1 MICTFAAKLNG
12 CKMNKDKYVFAQL
25 LEYLDYDKFRHL
37 VDKYDGNRY
46 VKHLTCWNQLL
57 ALMFGQ
63 LGNRESLRDV
73 IVALEAHRSKC
84 FHLGLGRKPIA
95 KTTLATANQ
104 NRDYRIF
111 EEFAFYMMAQARE
124 KRSADIFKL
133 GGQVYAFDSTTIPLC
148 LSVFWWAKFRKKKG
162 GVKAHVLYDLEA
174 QVPAFYHITTAS
186 VYDSKAMPEI
196 PYETGAYYVFDR
208 GYNNFGELYRI
219 QRMESFF
226 VVRAKSNLQYR
237 CVKWKRRLPKNI
249 LTDAEIELTVYKSRK
264 DYPENLR
271 LVRYY
276 DEEQDREF
284 MFLANAMDLTAQQ
297 IADLY
302 KNRWQIELFFKWLKQ
317 HLKIKKF
324 WGTTENAVR
333 IQISA
338 AITAYCLVAI
348 IQHDMQLK
356 RSTYEVLQILS
367 MSLTDKTPLREL
379 FDKTY
384 SNDVK
389 EQSGP
394 LIPGLFD

>member
-1 MICTFAAKLNG
+1 MF
-12 CKMNKDKYVFAQL
+12 Q
-25 LEYLDYDKFRHL
+25 DKFVFSQLTSFLDRNHFNYL
-37 VDKYDGNRY
+37 VRKYGGDKY

-63 LGNRESLRDV
+63 LCNRESLRDV

-111 EEFAFYMMAQARE
+111 EEFAFYMMTQARE
-124 KRSADIFKL
+124 KRATDIFKL
-133 GGQVYAFDSTTIPLC
+133 GGKVYAFDSTTIPLC

-162 GVKAHVLYDLEA
+162 GIKAHVLYDLEA

-186 VYDSKAMPEI
+186 VNDSKAMQEI
-196 PYETGAYYVFDR
+196 PYETDAYYIFDR
-208 GYNNFGELYRI
+208 GYNNFKELCRI
-219 QRMESFF
+219 LRMESFF
-226 VVRAKSNLQYR
+226 VVRAKSNLQYK
-237 CVKWKRRLPKNI
+237 CVRWKRRLPKNI
-249 LTDAEIELTVYKSRK
+249 LTDAEIELTVCKSRK

-284 MFLANAMDLTAQQ
+284 MFLTNAMDLTAQQ
-297 IADLY
+297 VADLY

-348 IQHDMQLK
+348 LQHDMQLK
-356 RSTYEVLQILS
+356 CSTYEVLQILS

-389 EQSGP
+389 EQSGT

>member
-1 MICTFAAKLNG
+1 MF
-12 CKMNKDKYVFAQL
+12 KDKFVFSQL
-25 LEYLDYDKFRHL
+25 IAFLDRNHFNYLAR
-37 VDKYDGNRY
+37 KYDGDKY

-63 LGNRESLRDV
+63 LSNCESLRDL
-73 IVALEAHRSKC
+73 IVALEAHQSKC

-111 EEFAFYMMAQARE
+111 EEFAFYMMEQAR
-124 KRSADIFKL
+124 RNRAADIFKL
-133 GGQVYAFDSTTIPLC
+133 GGKVYAFDSTTIPLC

-162 GVKAHVLYDLEA
+162 GVKVHVLYDLEV

-186 VYDSKAMPEI
+186 VHDSKAMPEI
-196 PYETGAYYVFDR
+196 PYETGAYYIFDR
-208 GYNNFGELYRI
+208 GYNNFKELFRI

-226 VVRAKSNLQYR
+226 VVRAKTNLQYK
-237 CVKWKRRLPKNI
+237 CVKWKRRMPKNI
-249 LTDAEIELTVYKSRK
+249 LSDAEIELTVYNSRK
-264 DYPENLR
+264 DYPDNLR

-276 DEEQDREF
+276 DEKQGREF
-284 MFLANAMDLTAQQ
+284 MFLTNAMDLTAQQ

-333 IQISA
+333 IQIAA

-348 IQHDMQLK
+348 VQHDMKLK
-356 RSTYEVLQILS
+356 RSTYKVLQILS
-367 MSLTDKTPLREL
+367 ISLTDKTPLREL

-389 EQSGP
+389 EQFGP

>member
-1 MICTFAAKLNG
+1 
-12 CKMNKDKYVFAQL
+12 MNKDKYVFAQL
-25 LEYLDYDKFRHL
+25 IEFLNNDKFRRL

-63 LGNRESLRDV
+63 LCNRESLRDV

-104 NRDYRIF
+104 NRNFRIF
-111 EEFAFYMMAQARE
+111 EEFAFYMMTQARE
-124 KRSADIFKL
+124 RRATDIFRL
-133 GGQVYAFDSTTIPLC
+133 GGKVYAFDSTTIPLC

-186 VYDSKAMPEI
+186 VNDSKAMQEI
-196 PYETGAYYVFDR
+196 PYETDAYYIFDR
-208 GYNNFGELYRI
+208 GYNNFKELYRI
-219 QRMESFF
+219 LRMESFF
-226 VVRAKSNLQYR
+226 VVRAKTNLQYR

-284 MFLANAMDLTAQQ
+284 MFLTNAMDLTAQQ

-348 IQHDMQLK
+348 IQHDMQMK

-367 MSLTDKTPLREL
+367 MSLTDKTSLREL

>member
-1 MICTFAAKLNG
+1 MF
-12 CKMNKDKYVFAQL
+12 KDKFVFSQL
-25 LEYLDYDKFRHL
+25 IAFLDRNHFNYLAR
-37 VDKYDGNRY
+37 KYDGDKY

-63 LGNRESLRDV
+63 LSNRESLRDL
-73 IVALEAHRSKC
+73 IVALEAHQSKC

-111 EEFAFYMMAQARE
+111 EEFAFYMMEQAR
-124 KRSADIFKL
+124 RNRAADIFKL
-133 GGQVYAFDSTTIPLC
+133 GGKVYAFDSTTIPLC

-162 GVKAHVLYDLEA
+162 GVKVHVLYDLEV

-186 VYDSKAMPEI
+186 VHDSKAMPEI
-196 PYETGAYYVFDR
+196 PYETGAYYIFDR
-208 GYNNFGELYRI
+208 GYNNFKELFRI

-226 VVRAKSNLQYR
+226 VVRAKTNLQNK
-237 CVKWKRRLPKNI
+237 CVKWKRRMPKNI
-249 LTDAEIELTVYKSRK
+249 LSDAEIELTVYNSRK
-264 DYPENLR
+264 DYPDNLR

-284 MFLANAMDLTAQQ
+284 MFLTNAMDLTAQQ

-333 IQISA
+333 IQIAA

-348 IQHDMQLK
+348 VQHDMKLK

-367 MSLTDKTPLREL
+367 ISLTDKTPLREL

-389 EQSGP
+389 EQFGS

>member
-1 MICTFAAKLNG
+1 MF
-12 CKMNKDKYVFAQL
+12 KDKFVFSQL
-25 LEYLDYDKFRHL
+25 IAFLDRNHFNYLAR
-37 VDKYDGNRY
+37 KYDGDKY

-63 LGNRESLRDV
+63 LSNCESLRDL
-73 IVALEAHRSKC
+73 IVALEAHQSKC

-111 EEFAFYMMAQARE
+111 EEFAFYMMEQAR
-124 KRSADIFKL
+124 RNRAADIFKL
-133 GGQVYAFDSTTIPLC
+133 GGKVYAFDSTTIPLC

-162 GVKAHVLYDLEA
+162 GVKVHVLYDLEA

-186 VYDSKAMPEI
+186 VHDSKAMPEI
-196 PYETGAYYVFDR
+196 PYETGAYYIFDR
-208 GYNNFGELYRI
+208 GYNNFKELFRI

-226 VVRAKSNLQYR
+226 VVRAKTNLQYK
-237 CVKWKRRLPKNI
+237 CVKWKRRMPKNI
-249 LTDAEIELTVYKSRK
+249 LSDAEIELTVYNSRK
-264 DYPENLR
+264 DYPDNLR

-284 MFLANAMDLTAQQ
+284 MFLTNAMDLTAQQ

-333 IQISA
+333 IQIAA

-348 IQHDMQLK
+348 VQHDMKLN

-367 MSLTDKTPLREL
+367 ISLTDKTPLREL

-389 EQSGP
+389 EQFGP

>member
-1 MICTFAAKLNG
+1 MF
-12 CKMNKDKYVFAQL
+12 KDKFVFSQL
-25 LEYLDYDKFRHL
+25 IAFLDRNHFNYLAR
-37 VDKYDGNRY
+37 KYDGDKY

-63 LGNRESLRDV
+63 LSNRESLRDL
-73 IVALEAHRSKC
+73 IVALEAHQSKC

-104 NRDYRIF
+104 NRNYRIF
-111 EEFAFYMMAQARE
+111 EEFAFYMMEQAR
-124 KRSADIFKL
+124 RNRAADIFKL
-133 GGQVYAFDSTTIPLC
+133 GGKVYAFDSSTIPLC

-186 VYDSKAMPEI
+186 VHDSKAMPEI
-196 PYETGAYYVFDR
+196 PYETGAYYIFDR
-208 GYNNFGELYRI
+208 GYNNFKELFRI
-219 QRMESFF
+219 QRMESCF
-226 VVRAKSNLQYR
+226 VVRAKTNLQYK
-237 CVKWKRRLPKNI
+237 CVKWKRRMPKNI
-249 LTDAEIELTVYKSRK
+249 LSDAEIELTVYNSRK
-264 DYPENLR
+264 DYLDNLR

-284 MFLANAMDLTAQQ
+284 MFLTNAMDLTAQQ

-333 IQISA
+333 IQIAA

-348 IQHDMQLK
+348 VQHDMKLK

-367 MSLTDKTPLREL
+367 ISLTDKTPIREL

-389 EQSGP
+389 EQFGP

>member
-1 MICTFAAKLNG
+1 MF
-12 CKMNKDKYVFAQL
+12 KDKFVFSQL
-25 LEYLDYDKFRHL
+25 IAFLDRNHFNYLAR
-37 VDKYDGNRY
+37 KYDGDKY

-63 LGNRESLRDV
+63 LSNRESLRDL
-73 IVALEAHRSKC
+73 IVALEAHQSKC

-104 NRDYRIF
+104 NRNYRIF
-111 EEFAFYMMAQARE
+111 EEFAFYMMEQAR
-124 KRSADIFKL
+124 RNRAADIFKL
-133 GGQVYAFDSTTIPLC
+133 GGKVYAFDSSTIPLC

-186 VYDSKAMPEI
+186 VHDSKTMPEI
-196 PYETGAYYVFDR
+196 PYETGAYYIFDR
-208 GYNNFGELYRI
+208 GYNNFKELFRI
-219 QRMESFF
+219 QRMESCF
-226 VVRAKSNLQYR
+226 VVRAKTNLQYK
-237 CVKWKRRLPKNI
+237 CVKWKRRMPKNI
-249 LTDAEIELTVYKSRK
+249 LSDAEIELTVYNSRK
-264 DYPENLR
+264 DYLDNLR

-284 MFLANAMDLTAQQ
+284 MFLTNAMDLTAQQ

-333 IQISA
+333 IQIAA

-348 IQHDMQLK
+348 VQHDMKLK

-367 MSLTDKTPLREL
+367 ISLTDKTPIREL

-389 EQSGP
+389 EQFGP

>member
-1 MICTFAAKLNG
+1 
-12 CKMNKDKYVFAQL
+12 MNKSKYVFAQL
-25 LEYLDYDKFRHL
+25 VEFLDNDKFRHL
-37 VDKYDGNRY
+37 VDKYEGNRY
-46 VKHLTCWNQLL
+46 VKHFTCWNQLL

-63 LGNRESLRDV
+63 LSNRESLRDLV
-73 IVALEAHRSKC
+73 VALEAHQSKC
-84 FHLGLGRKPIA
+84 YHLGLGRNPVA
-95 KTTLATANQ
+95 KTTFATANQ

-111 EEFAFYMMAQARE
+111 EEFAFYMMDQARS
-124 KRSADIFKL
+124 KRATDIFKL
-133 GGQVYAFDSTTIPLC
+133 KGKVYAFDSTTIPLC
-148 LSVFWWAKFRKKKG
+148 LSVFWWAKFRKRKG

-219 QRMESFF
+219 HRHESFF
-226 VVRAKSNLQYR
+226 VVRAKKNLQYK
-237 CVKWKRRLPKNI
+237 CIKWKRRMPKNVMSDSEI
-249 LTDAEIELTVYKSRK
+249 LLADYITSKKYKEK
-264 DYPENLR
+264 LR
-271 LVRYY
+271 LVKFY
-276 DEEQDREF
+276 DEKEGRELA
-284 MFLANAMDLTAQQ
+284 FLTNAFHLSALQVAN
-297 IADLY
+297 LY

-317 HLKIKKF
+317 HLRIKKF

-348 IQHDMQLK
+348 VQHDMHLE

-367 MSLTDKTPLREL
+367 ISLTDKTPLREL
-379 FDKTY
+379 FEKTNF
-384 SNDVK
+384 NDVK
-389 EQSGP
+389 EQLDP